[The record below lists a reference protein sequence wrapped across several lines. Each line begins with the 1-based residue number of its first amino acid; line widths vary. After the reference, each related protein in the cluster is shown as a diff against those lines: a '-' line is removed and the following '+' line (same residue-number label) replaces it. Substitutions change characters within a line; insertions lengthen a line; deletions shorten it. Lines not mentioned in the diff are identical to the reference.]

1 MLTRLCI
8 VQQRRA
14 DLWRPS
20 VYDVDATIQ
29 SVSLVL
35 CNDRPRTYGA
45 PDILQVSLDRITAR
59 FSCTCLF
66 RDRPPNQV
74 FPRSFLLAIKH
85 KLLSE
90 VDPSLLGLCG
100 GSAEQMWHAGF
111 ADFDAHMGIVLE

>member
-1 MLTRLCI
+1 MLIRLYM
-8 VQQRRA
+8 VQQGRA

-45 PDILQVSLDRITAR
+45 PDILQVSLDRVAAR

-85 KLLSE
+85 NILSDL
-90 VDPSLLGLCG
+90 DPSLLGLCG
-100 GSAEQMWHAGF
+100 CPAKQMWHAGF
-111 ADFDAHMGIVLE
+111 ADFDAHMGIFLE